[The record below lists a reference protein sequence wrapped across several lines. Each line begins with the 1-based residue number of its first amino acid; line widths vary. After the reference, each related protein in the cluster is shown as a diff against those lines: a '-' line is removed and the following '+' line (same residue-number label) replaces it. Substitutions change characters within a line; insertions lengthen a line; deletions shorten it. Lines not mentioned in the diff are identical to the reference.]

1 MDMRRF
7 VVVIQGCIY
16 FQCTTSVGKPAVIEY
31 IILIFNV
38 CAEKIVIVIVA
49 TYRVAVGQYD
59 VFPVDK
65 FCVAHIYN
73 RIFAGNVLSVNGDVL
88 PDIQAVVILFSLAV
102 LHVDFKLEVSVPTAI
117 TLEKYTCGVHMDGTY
132 GLGNVHFR

>member
-1 MDMRRF
+1 MLLYRDVYTF
-7 VVVIQGCIY
+7 
-16 FQCTTSVGKPAVIEY
+16 SVQPVSVNRLSLNTLYLFLMSVPKKS
-31 IILIFNV
+31 LL
-38 CAEKIVIVIVA
+38 
-49 TYRVAVGQYD
+49 TYD

-117 TLEKYTCGVHMDGTY
+117 TLEKYTCGVHMDGAY

>member
-16 FQCTTSVGKPAVIEY
+16 FQCTTCVGKPAVIEY
-31 IILIFNV
+31 IILILMSV
-38 CAEKIVIVIVA
+38 PKIVIVIVA

-73 RIFAGNVLSVNGDVL
+73 RIL
-88 PDIQAVVILFSLAV
+88 PAMSC
-102 LHVDFKLEVSVPTAI
+102 P
-117 TLEKYTCGVHMDGTY
+117 
-132 GLGNVHFR
+132 